1 MKKFGIEGSS
11 KANKVF
17 ASVVKSIQVLLL
29 FKFFNNGKLHDEDRL
44 IPWDV
49 RVFAHEF
56 TSYWIATSL
65 IAPRVKRRRIRTVYE
80 AFVNQRIPINYAIS
94 HRTRPPRYIF
104 NRVTAKFNPTRVSV
118 AVGIRL
124 DYL

>member
-29 FKFFNNGKLHDEDRL
+29 FKFLRMENYTTSSD
-44 IPWDV
+44 
-49 RVFAHEF
+49 EF